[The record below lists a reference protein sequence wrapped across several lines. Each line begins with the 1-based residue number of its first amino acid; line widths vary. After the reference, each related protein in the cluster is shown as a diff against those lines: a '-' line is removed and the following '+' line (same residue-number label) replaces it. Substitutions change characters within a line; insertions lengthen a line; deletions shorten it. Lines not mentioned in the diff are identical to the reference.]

1 MVKKLQPK
9 LRFRGFTDAWEQRR
23 FVECFDFLKTN
34 TFPRDYLQLSGN
46 GTVDIHY
53 GDILINYNSCLSI
66 ANNALPCIK
75 REDYLDCHNYSL
87 LKDGDVV
94 FADTAEDRTVG
105 KCVELL
111 KVGERRALAGL
122 HTIAVRNRIECAVGY
137 LGFYF
142 NSPFYRKQLLPK
154 MQGSKVVAIS
164 KDVLKQSFISV
175 PSTKEQLLISKLLNK
190 IDSLVDAEKRKLDL
204 LKKKKTTLLL
214 QVFDQKL
221 RFKRYNTPW
230 KQRHLGVLL
239 EETNEVASDREI
251 LSVTVSNGI
260 YPARDGAKDSNPG
273 ESIYKY
279 KVVHINDIVYNSM
292 RLWQGA
298 IGISGYEGIVSPAY
312 TVCHVREVV
321 DARFCAYL
329 LRSYP
334 ALREFYRYSQGN
346 SKDTLI
352 LKYPEFSQIIVAIP
366 PSFSEQED
374 IANTLDCLNQ
384 LIAAETRKIDM
395 LRLKKKAL
403 LQQMFI

>member
-1 MVKKLQPK
+1 MKELGKARSGV
-9 LRFRGFTDAWEQRR
+9 GFPISEQGGKEGIP
-23 FVECFDFLKTN
+23 FFKVSDMNTN
-34 TFPRDYLQLSGN
+34 GN
-46 GTVDIHY
+46 ESEMLY
-53 GDILINYNSCLSI
+53 
-66 ANNALPCIK
+66 ANNYVDAIQIKENGWTIISDVPAIIFAKVGAAVLLNRKRLVREPFLLDNNMMEYSISQPVWDLSFALSLFETLNLPSYIQIGALPSYNTSDIENIEIYLPEQQ
-75 REDYLDCHNYSL
+75 RE
-87 LKDGDVV
+87 KG
-94 FADTAEDRTVG
+94 AIG
-105 KCVELL
+105 
-111 KVGERRALAGL
+111 
-122 HTIAVRNRIECAVGY
+122 
-137 LGFYF
+137 
-142 NSPFYRKQLLPK
+142 QL
-154 MQGSKVVAIS
+154 
-164 KDVLKQSFISV
+164 F
-175 PSTKEQLLISKLLNK
+175 ST
-190 IDSLVDAEKRKLDL
+190 IDSLIAAEKRKLDL

-221 RFKRYNTPW
+221 RFKRYNAPW

-273 ESIYKY
+273 ESIHKY

-329 LRSYP
+329 LRNYP
-334 ALREFYRYSQGN
+334 VLREFYRYSQGN

-352 LKYPEFSQIIVAIP
+352 LKYPEFSQIIVTIP
-366 PSFSEQED
+366 TSFSEQED

-403 LQQMFI
+403 LQQMFV